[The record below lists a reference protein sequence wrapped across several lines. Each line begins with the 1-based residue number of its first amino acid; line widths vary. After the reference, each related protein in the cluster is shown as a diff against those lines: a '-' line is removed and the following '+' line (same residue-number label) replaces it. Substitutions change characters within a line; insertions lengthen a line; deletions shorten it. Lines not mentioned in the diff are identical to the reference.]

1 MESAKPKVLI
11 VEDDKL
17 LVVSLID
24 VLTAGGYQVTAA
36 ENCEMARPLL
46 ASTEVAI
53 IDLRLPDKPGIE
65 LVKELKETN
74 PEAEALITT
83 GYADV
88 QSAIEACNLG
98 AFAYLE
104 KPVTLDRLLLFLKR
118 ALERRQMALE
128 IKRREQEIKGLTGF
142 TGDILNDRVRLLEQ
156 DKGREET
163 LSRLYRSIDMAFRS
177 LSPVEA
183 ARSLL
188 PLIADETRANNAVL
202 SVIGTDGKV
211 MDRTEYFKGMSPF
224 KVVSR
229 GGGTRDDILKTKRP
243 RIIPDLAKHP
253 NPNPDRLAAGIRS
266 TATYP
271 LIVDGVVCGT
281 LLLSSLSK
289 DGFAGMDQII
299 ASFADLCAIPLRQS
313 ILLLETERTR
323 KTWEATVNAMRIG
336 VAIIDMDRNILQ
348 ANNTLASML
357 RVPLEDLPGK
367 KICPLIHG
375 HPQPISECRMEKVCN
390 SSIAASIVINERFL
404 NIKRLEIRIAPI
416 TDDQGKPTHF
426 VYICRDLD
434 IFRNEDKPYPA

>member
-1 MESAKPKVLI
+1 MTCGFPI
-11 VEDDKL
+11 
-17 LVVSLID
+17 
-24 VLTAGGYQVTAA
+24 
-36 ENCEMARPLL
+36 N
-46 ASTEVAI
+46 
-53 IDLRLPDKPGIE
+53 PGIE

-128 IKRREQEIKGLTGF
+128 IKRREQEIIGLTGF

-163 LSRLYRSIDMAFRS
+163 LSRLYRGIGSAFRAS
-177 LSPVEA
+177 NPGEA
-183 ARSLL
+183 ARTLL
-188 PLIADETRANNAVL
+188 PLIVEETKANVASL
-202 SVIGTDGKV
+202 YLIGTDKKV
-211 MDRTEYFKGMSPF
+211 IDRIDHFRGMEPFEIKFREGGPRDEVLRTLKPIIVTDHDEYS
-224 KVVSR
+224 
-229 GGGTRDDILKTKRP
+229 
-243 RIIPDLAKHP
+243 
-253 NPNPDRLAAGIRS
+253 NPNPDMRARGIKS
-266 TATYP
+266 ASIHS
-271 LIVDGVVCGT
+271 LVVDNQACGV
-281 LLLSSLSK
+281 LLLSSLERNTFVGT
-289 DGFAGMDQII
+289 DDII
-299 ASFADLCAIPLRQS
+299 TSFADLCAIPLRQS
-313 ILLLETERTR
+313 ILLLEAERTR

-348 ANNTLASML
+348 ANKTLASML